1 MALPLL
7 REKPPPLLDGV
18 ELPLLK
24 LALRLLPLFT
34 LVELL
39 LLEELL
45 LLFTFPELP
54 LLVAFVL
61 TLLVPEFEG
70 RFTLVLLLVA
80 GLDEGATL
88 LDERVLLLFRV
99 FTFVL
104 RPGVPALFPLL
115 VFPPAL

>member
-1 MALPLL
+1 MAPPLL

-34 LVELL
+34 L
-39 LLEELL
+39 LE

>member
-18 ELPLLK
+18 ELQLLK
-24 LALRLLPLFT
+24 LALRLLLLFT
-34 LVELL
+34 L
-39 LLEELL
+39 LE